1 MFGRINSS
9 LHGLSNAPTDWWIF
23 PAVRRTQHIEK
34 LPLISLVN
42 GKPAFRGATLILD
55 GYLINCESLMKSDC
69 VVAKLV

>member
-1 MFGRINSS
+1 MFRRINSS

-55 GYLINCESLMKSDC
+55 GYLINGESLMKSDC